1 MEKKGGFLAYLR
13 QKRFSVAE
21 LFEAF
26 VFLPFA
32 YEIIRVISG
41 KFDYITIILAG
52 VLLFIYAPA
61 LIAFLN
67 WRRR

>member
-1 MEKKGGFLAYLR
+1 MEKKKGFLSYLR
-13 QKRFSVAE
+13 QKRFSAAE
-21 LFEAF
+21 IFEAL

-32 YEIIRVISG
+32 YELIRVING

-61 LIAFLN
+61 LLVFLN
-67 WRRR
+67 WRRK